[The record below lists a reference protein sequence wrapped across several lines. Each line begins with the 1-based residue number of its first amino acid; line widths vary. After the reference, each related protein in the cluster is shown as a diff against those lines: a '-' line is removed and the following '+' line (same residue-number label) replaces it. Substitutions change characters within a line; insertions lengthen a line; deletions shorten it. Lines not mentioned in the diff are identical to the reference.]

1 MEPATTESRSLTGQE
16 LAQYR
21 VMARTRLK
29 ELEATAKKSSP
40 SSWIRPDGDK
50 AWLDRRS
57 DQCRYFDT
65 HGFLVVQG
73 FVDRKTVQALKD
85 QMADLADNDWDPSQ
99 SLDTFG
105 TDSKSNT
112 ARGDYF
118 LDSSNRVHY
127 FAEPKANL
135 DKVGH
140 DGNKSEDETERKI
153 SILNKSGHGMH
164 NIPGAFQDYTLS
176 DKMRNLVLDLGWKDP
191 VVPQSMYIFKQAKI
205 GGTVHSHQ
213 DSTFLYTTPRQTCLG
228 LWLALDD
235 ATLENGCLWA
245 RPGSHKEPLR
255 RQFIRNSDY
264 FEQLQHSDNTKVPE
278 EVPQLKFRQHHEN
291 PKVHW
296 DGILPKTSLL
306 EEGFIPVEVKAGDLV
321 TFCGTLDHLSLP
333 NFSNLPRH
341 TFQLHLVEGPKEGI
355 TWSPEN
361 WLQYPEGDR
370 FIRLV
375 QDDSEE

>member
-65 HGFLVVQG
+65 HGFLVVKG

-118 LDSSNRVHY
+118 LDSGNKVHY
-127 FAEPKANL
+127 FAEPHALKEDGQL
-135 DKVGH
+135 KTEFHEDKLAA
-140 DGNKSEDETERKI
+140 
-153 SILNKSGHGMH
+153 LNKAGHGMH
-164 NIPGAFQDYTLS
+164 TIPGAFRDYTLS
-176 DKMRNLVLDLGWKDP
+176 SKMRELVTMLGWTDP
-191 VVPQSMYIFKQAKI
+191 VVPQSMYIFKQPKI

-235 ATLENGCLWA
+235 ATLENGCLWV
-245 RPGSHKEPLR
+245 RPGSHREPVR
-255 RQFIRNSDY
+255 RQFLRNPDY
-264 FEQLQHSDNTKVPE
+264 FEKNDMNSHKLTFKKHHDNPSVTWE
-278 EVPQLKFRQHHEN
+278 
-291 PKVHW
+291 
-296 DGILPKTSLL
+296 GALPDSLL
-306 EEGFIPVEVKAGDLV
+306 NEDFVPVEVKAGDMV

-333 NFSNLPRH
+333 NFSSRQRH
-341 TFQLHLVEGPKEGI
+341 TFQLHLVEGPQEGVE
-355 TWSPEN
+355 WSASN
-361 WLQYPEGDR
+361 WLQYPPNVP
-370 FIRLV
+370 FLRLTSP
-375 QDDSEE
+375 QS